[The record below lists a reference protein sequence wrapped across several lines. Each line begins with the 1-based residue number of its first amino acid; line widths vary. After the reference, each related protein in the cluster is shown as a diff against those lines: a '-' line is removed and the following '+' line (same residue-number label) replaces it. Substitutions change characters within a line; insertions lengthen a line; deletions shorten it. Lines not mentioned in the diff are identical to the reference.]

1 MKNIFFD
8 FSFLIILIRKIL
20 SLSYFRFGILVSIT
34 YIFEIFIFIY
44 LNTKIEIFWANFV
57 ASIIGISLDY
67 FVSLT
72 KTLNI
77 FKIKKDKKF
86 LFYIIYVIFIV
97 LLISFNSFL
106 IENINEIIDQPILS
120 KLIIIPLSYTINWGF
135 FNFVLS
141 KK

>member
-8 FSFLIILIRKIL
+8 LTSLISKIL

-34 YIFEIFIFIY
+34 YIIEIFIFVY
-44 LNTKIEIFWANFV
+44 LNTKIEIFWANFF

-67 FVSLT
+67 FISLT

-77 FKIKKDKKF
+77 CKIKKNKKF
-86 LFYIIYVIFIV
+86 LFFIIYIVFIFS
-97 LLISFNSFL
+97 LISFNSFL

-120 KLIIIPLSYTINWGF
+120 KLIIIPLSYTINWSF
-135 FNFVLS
+135 FYFVLS
-141 KK
+141 RK

>member
-106 IENINEIIDQPILS
+106 IESINEIIDQPILS
-120 KLIIIPLSYTINWGF
+120 KLIIIPLSYTINWGS